1 MFPSSWRGGTD
12 AYCTCSCFT
21 VCIYGGI
28 SLAAAAAVVARSDC
42 VRRIPLLIV
51 HGLMWAESVG
61 LDFFLARLSGVP
73 AARFLFVV
81 GGEVLR
87 LAVGLSLCDALLID
101 LRLPVLPSVL
111 PGGCWARIVGC
122 SSGSVA
128 LTVGAAQGCRC
139 PAHVTK
145 GNECVVLVV

>member
-1 MFPSSWRGGTD
+1 
-12 AYCTCSCFT
+12 
-21 VCIYGGI
+21 
-28 SLAAAAAVVARSDC
+28 
-42 VRRIPLLIV
+42 
-51 HGLMWAESVG
+51 MWAESVG

-81 GGEVLR
+81 GGEVRR

-101 LRLPVLPSVL
+101 LRLLPVLSSVL

-128 LTVGAAQGCRC
+128 PLWVPHKVVG
-139 PAHVTK
+139 
-145 GNECVVLVV
+145 VLRT